1 MKTPAT
7 ILSAAILF
15 VSAAAFA
22 DDYSSTSSSTSTTPS
37 GQEYTKTQKE
47 EYKSSSASSGSAA
60 SSEKKGLGMSAEIGG
75 GTGGFLDSGNAAATT
90 AQGNWTGRLIF
101 GTRSHLG
108 VEAAYVG
115 QAQPLVGYNFVGGI
129 PRLLGNGV
137 EGALRLNVL
146 TGALQPYATA
156 GIGWTH
162 YNIIGVPNGS
172 LATSDVNEYAD
183 VAQIP
188 LGVGL
193 AFKPGGFI
201 LDTRLAF
208 HPAFGGNIFGDRNMS
223 TWDLTARAGFEF

>member
-7 ILSAAILF
+7 ILSAAVLF
-15 VSAAAFA
+15 LSAAAFA
-22 DDYSSTSSSTSTTPS
+22 DNSYKDTSKSDMSKSDSSKDRDYKRSD
-37 GQEYTKTQKE
+37 
-47 EYKSSSASSGSAA
+47 AV

-75 GTGGFLDSGNAAATT
+75 GTGGFLDRNAAAATT

-108 VEAAYVG
+108 VEAAYIG
-115 QAQPLVGYNFVGGI
+115 GLQTLVGNNFSGAT

-137 EGALRLNVL
+137 EGALRLNLL
-146 TGALQPYATA
+146 TGVLQPYATA
-156 GIGWTH
+156 GVGWTH
-162 YNIIGVPNGS
+162 YNIVGVNGGS
-172 LATSDVNEYAD
+172 LATSDINDRAD

-201 LDTRLAF
+201 VDTRLAF
-208 HPAFGGNIFGDRNMS
+208 HPAFGGNIFGNSNMS
-223 TWDLTARAGFEF
+223 TWDLGARLGFEF